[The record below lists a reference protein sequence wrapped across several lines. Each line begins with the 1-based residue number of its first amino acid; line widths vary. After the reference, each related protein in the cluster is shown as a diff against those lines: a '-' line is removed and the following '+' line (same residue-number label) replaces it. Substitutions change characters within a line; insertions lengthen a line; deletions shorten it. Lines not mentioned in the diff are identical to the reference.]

1 MNGRGVD
8 GDALYRRR
16 FALSLPP
23 VTERVVPV
31 SRNTR
36 RDGDDTN
43 FWQRLADRT
52 DFDPYGIE
60 R

>member
-1 MNGRGVD
+1 MNGRGQD
-8 GDALYRRR
+8 GDHLYRRR

-36 RDGDDTN
+36 RDGDDT
-43 FWQRLADRT
+43 FWLRLATGT
-52 DFDPYGIE
+52 DFDPYGLE
-60 R
+60 Q